1 MLIFHALHT
10 CTLHQYIKHFIMD
23 ILDQDYERFVMIL
36 RDLKFGIQVIALKQ
50 VIEAIKSHDT

>member
-1 MLIFHALHT
+1 
-10 CTLHQYIKHFIMD
+10 MD
-23 ILDQDYERFVMIL
+23 ILDQDYERFVIPL